1 MPKSRRSISIIPVTN
16 IPEIKPDDDLVK
28 IVLEAASD
36 SGLSIEGGDVLVF
49 AQKIISKAENRIVDL
64 NNVSP
69 SPYAHTLSKEVSK
82 DPRLIEVILS
92 ETTKIIK
99 MDQRKPEKGRLIV
112 ETRGGVISANAGVD
126 ASNVSGGNMVTLLPL
141 DSDKS
146 ANKLADGFKDK
157 LRVDVAII
165 IIDTVGRPWRDGLVD
180 IAIGCSGIKAL
191 KDYRGETDSK
201 GFELNATVMAV
212 ADEIASA
219 AGLLMEKA
227 DSVPVVVVKGYKYE
241 SGGRGAKELIRNP
254 EDDLFR

>member
-1 MPKSRRSISIIPVTN
+1 MPDSISIIPIKG
-16 IPEIKPDDDLVK
+16 IPEIVPNDDLITIISDAVTNSDLT
-28 IVLEAASD
+28 IEEGDILVL
-36 SGLSIEGGDVLVF
+36 

-64 NNVSP
+64 SDVSP

-126 ASNVSGGNMVTLLPL
+126 ASNVSGGDMVTLLPI
-141 DSDKS
+141 DSDES
-146 ANKLADGFKDK
+146 ADMISEGFRDK
-157 LRVDVAII
+157 LGFDVAVII
-165 IIDTVGRPWRDGLVD
+165 TDTVGRPWRDGLVD

-227 DSVPVVVVKGYKYE
+227 DSVPVVLVRGYEYETKG
-241 SGGRGAKELIRNP
+241 SGAKELIRNP

>member
-1 MPKSRRSISIIPVTN
+1 MAESISLIPISG
-16 IPEIKPDDDLVK
+16 IPEIKPGDDLVN
-28 IVLEAASD
+28 IILGA
-36 SGLSIEGGDVLVF
+36 LSENNITIQKGDVLVF
-49 AQKIISKAENRIVDL
+49 AQKIISKAEDRIVDL
-64 NNVSP
+64 AKVQP

-82 DPRLIEVILS
+82 DPRLIEIILS

-126 ASNVSGGNMVTLLPL
+126 ASNVSGGDMVTLLPI
-141 DSDKS
+141 DSDES
-146 ANKLADGFKDK
+146 ADNLAKGIKK
-157 LRVDVAII
+157 HTGQDVAII
-165 IIDTVGRPWRDGLVD
+165 ITDTVGRPWRDGLVD

-227 DSVPVVVVKGYKYE
+227 DAVPLVLVRGYKYDTQ
-241 SGGRGAKELIRNP
+241 GKGAKELIRDP
-254 EDDLFR
+254 EEDLFR

>member
-1 MPKSRRSISIIPVTN
+1 MAESISLIPIKG
-16 IPEIKPDDDLVK
+16 IPEINPGDDLVG
-28 IVLEAASD
+28 IILEA
-36 SGLSIEGGDVLVF
+36 LSENKITIQNNDVLVL
-49 AQKIISKAENRIVDL
+49 AQKIISKAEDRIIDL
-64 NNVSP
+64 AKVQP

-126 ASNVSGGNMVTLLPL
+126 ASNVSGGDMVTLLPI
-141 DSDKS
+141 DSDQS
-146 ANKLADGFKDK
+146 ADKLAKGFKDHIGSE
-157 LRVDVAII
+157 VAII
-165 IIDTVGRPWRDGLVD
+165 ITDTVGRPWRDGLVD

-227 DSVPVVVVKGYKYE
+227 DSVPVVLVRGYEYE
-241 SGGRGAKELIRNP
+241 PGGVGAKELIRDP
-254 EDDLFR
+254 EEDLFR

>member
-1 MPKSRRSISIIPVTN
+1 MTMSRQAISIIPVTAV
-16 IPEIKPDDDLVK
+16 PEIEPNDDLAT
-28 IVLEAASD
+28 IVLKAVSD
-36 SGLSIEGGDVLVF
+36 TGLSIDEGDVLVF

-64 NNVSP
+64 NDVSP
-69 SPYAHTLSKEVSK
+69 SPYAHTLSKELSK
-82 DPRLIEVILS
+82 DPRLIEVILG

-126 ASNVSGGNMVTLLPL
+126 ASNVSGGDMVTLLPV

-146 ANKLADGFKDK
+146 ADKLAGGFKEN
-157 LRVDVAII
+157 LGIDVAVII
-165 IIDTVGRPWRDGLVD
+165 TDTVGRPWRDGLVD

-191 KDYRGETDSK
+191 KDYRGQRDSK

-219 AGLLMEKA
+219 AGLLMGKA
-227 DSVPVVVVKGYKYE
+227 QGVPVVLVKGYKYE
-241 SGGRGAKELIRNP
+241 TGGTGAKELIRNP

>member
-1 MPKSRRSISIIPVTN
+1 MPQSRQSISIIPVTG
-16 IPEIKPDDDLVK
+16 IQEIKPNDDLVE
-28 IVLEAASD
+28 IVLDAAID
-36 SGLSIEGGDVLVF
+36 SGLSIEGGDILVF
-49 AQKIISKAENRIVDL
+49 AQKIVSKAENRIVDL
-64 NNVSP
+64 NNVTP

-126 ASNVSGGNMVTLLPL
+126 ASNVSGGDMVTLLPI

-146 ANKLADGFKDK
+146 ADKLADGFNDK
-157 LRVDVAII
+157 LGIEVAII
-165 IIDTVGRPWRDGLVD
+165 ITDTVGRPWRDGLVD

-191 KDYRGETDSK
+191 KDYRGEADSK

-227 DSVPVVVVKGYKYE
+227 DSVPVVIVKGYKYE
-241 SGGRGAKELIRNP
+241 SGGIGAIELIRNP

>member
-1 MPKSRRSISIIPVTN
+1 MAQSISLIPVRG
-16 IPEIKPDDDLVK
+16 IPEIKPNDNLVEA
-28 IVLEAASD
+28 IQNALSQNSLTLEEAD
-36 SGLSIEGGDVLVF
+36 ILVC

-64 NNVSP
+64 NKVQP

-126 ASNVSGGNMVTLLPL
+126 ASNVSGGDMVTLLPI
-141 DSDKS
+141 DSDES
-146 ANKLADGFKDK
+146 ADKLAQGFKDR
-157 LRVDVAII
+157 LGIDVAII
-165 IIDTVGRPWRDGLVD
+165 ITDTVGRPWRDGLVD

-191 KDYRGETDSK
+191 KDYRGESDSK

-227 DSVPVVVVKGYKYE
+227 DSVPVVIVRGYEYE
-241 SGGRGAKELIRNP
+241 TGGNGAKELIRNP